1 MVNKNRD
8 QSELNEIGINED
20 ITVTVYVNK
29 LGEEI
34 EKEDN
39 QSVVAKL
46 INTNG
51 KASFYIKFRRG
62 QLFDPYGID
71 ALKINSRDIRYK
83 KVDLDIYLS
92 YKRYLETRRE
102 IFLTEAKRSF
112 IRKGY

>member
-1 MVNKNRD
+1 MVNKNSD

-20 ITVTVYVNK
+20 VTVTVYVNK
-29 LGEEI
+29 LGKEV
-34 EKEDN
+34 EKEDDE
-39 QSVVAKL
+39 SVVAKL

-71 ALKINSRDIRYK
+71 ALKINSRDTRYK